1 MESSL
6 LEHPSTKSNNF
17 LDTANYPYDPM
28 TFTEYIQY
36 PQSPYN
42 SGSLNLP
49 ATMPS
54 PSLPFDGLSL
64 SGGMEPS
71 YYSSSSSYTTASPA
85 RPFTPNEG
93 VSPPALYTLSGAELS
108 SEALH
113 SDKSSRR
120 NSGSH
125 SPAHLAGA
133 LPFQTIPRSH
143 RFNPLGT
150 ASSSSTGS
158 VSRSSTRGS
167 AARRRSLRNE
177 DSDDDDDDFA
187 PSSLTNDNASVGGG
201 NSVDGRRETIR
212 KQRIESE
219 QRRRDELRD
228 GYRRLKEAL
237 PISNQKSSKVS
248 LLERATTYIRTV
260 DTTLKKLQEDLEA
273 QTKEV
278 DRLRRVNET
287 LMLSAARHGV
297 AVAAQQQQ
305 QQAGF

>member
-1 MESSL
+1 
-6 LEHPSTKSNNF
+6 
-17 LDTANYPYDPM
+17 
-28 TFTEYIQY
+28 
-36 PQSPYN
+36 
-42 SGSLNLP
+42 
-49 ATMPS
+49 
-54 PSLPFDGLSL
+54 
-64 SGGMEPS
+64 MEPS

-93 VSPPALYTLSGAELS
+93 VSPPSLYTLSGAELS
-108 SEALH
+108 SEGLH

-150 ASSSSTGS
+150 ASSSSPS
-158 VSRSSTRGS
+158 AASRSSARGS
-167 AARRRSLRNE
+167 AARRRSSRND
-177 DSDDDDDDFA
+177 DSDDDDEDFGT
-187 PSSLTNDNASVGGG
+187 SLTNDNASVGSG
-201 NSVDGRRETIR
+201 NNVDGRRETIR

-237 PISNQKSSKVS
+237 PVSNQKSSKVS

-278 DRLRRVNET
+278 DRLRRCVLFE
-287 LMLSAARHGV
+287 LISYD
-297 AVAAQQQQ
+297 
-305 QQAGF
+305 